1 MKGRLVYRLGML
13 IPHLFNI
20 KRLKSIDR
28 LKDMNKVKGAG
39 LTKTQIRSKILLRLK
54 TQKEEDR
61 SRKSKL
67 IRNKLLR
74 NKVFKK
80 AKIVMFYIAFGGEV
94 NTEEMIREAKKIGK
108 LICVPVCRKDKE
120 TMQPAILKDH
130 AKLKKGPYGVLEPV
144 ALAQLKPED
153 LDLVIVPGL
162 AFDKKGNR
170 LGRGKGCYDRF
181 LCKLS
186 EKTPSIGL
194 AFDFQ
199 ILPLIPTT
207 CTDVSVKKIIFS

>member
-1 MKGRLVYRLGML
+1 MLTKGKLVYSLAM
-13 IPHLFNI
+13 
-20 KRLKSIDR
+20 
-28 LKDMNKVKGAG
+28 
-39 LTKTQIRSKILLRLK
+39 LTKAQIRSKILLRLK

-67 IRNKLLR
+67 ISDKLLR

-130 AKLKKGPYGVLEPV
+130 AQLKKGPYGVLEPV
-144 ALAQLKPED
+144 AQTRVKPED
-153 LDLVIVPGL
+153 LDLIIVPGL

-181 LCKLS
+181 LGTLS
-186 EKTPSIGL
+186 DNTPSIGL

-207 CTDVSVKKIIFS
+207 SFDVSVKKIIFS

>member
-1 MKGRLVYRLGML
+1 M
-13 IPHLFNI
+13 
-20 KRLKSIDR
+20 
-28 LKDMNKVKGAG
+28 
-39 LTKTQIRSKILLRLK
+39 LTKAQIRSKIILRLK

-61 SRKSKL
+61 IRKSEL
-67 IRNKLLR
+67 ITNKLLR

-94 NTEEMIREAKKIGK
+94 NTESMIREAQKIGK

-120 TMQPAILKDH
+120 TMQPAIFKDH
-130 AKLKKGPYGVLEPV
+130 AQLKKGPYGVLEPV
-144 ALAQLKPED
+144 TQTQVKPEE
-153 LDLVIVPGL
+153 LDLIIVPGL

-199 ILPLIPTT
+199 ILPSVPTT
-207 CTDVSVKKIIFS
+207 SYDVSVKKVIFS

>member
-1 MKGRLVYRLGML
+1 MIKLIRMRGRFVY
-13 IPHLFNI
+13 
-20 KRLKSIDR
+20 
-28 LKDMNKVKGAG
+28 KVAM
-39 LTKTQIRSKILLRLK
+39 LTKAKIRSKILLVLK

-61 SRKSKL
+61 NRKSRV
-67 IRNKLLR
+67 IQNKLLR

-94 NTEEMIREAKKIGK
+94 NTDEMIREAKKIGK
-108 LICVPVCRKDKE
+108 FICVPVCRKDKE

-130 AKLKKGPYGVLEPV
+130 SRLKKGPYGVLEPV
-144 ALAQLKPED
+144 SEALVKPED
-153 LDLVIVPGL
+153 LDLIIVPGL

-181 LCKLS
+181 LNTLS
-186 EKTPSIGL
+186 DNTPSIGL

-207 CTDVSVKKIIFS
+207 NYDVSVKQVIFS

>member
-1 MKGRLVYRLGML
+1 MPMKGKLVCRVVM
-13 IPHLFNI
+13 
-20 KRLKSIDR
+20 
-28 LKDMNKVKGAG
+28 
-39 LTKTQIRSKILLRLK
+39 LTKAQIRSKILLKLK

-61 SRKSKL
+61 TRKSRFIKD
-67 IRNKLLR
+67 KLLR
-74 NKVFKK
+74 NEVFRK

-108 LICVPVCRKDKE
+108 LICVPVCRKDRE
-120 TMQPAILKDH
+120 TMQPAILEDN

-144 ALAQLKPED
+144 AKARVEPKD
-153 LDLVIVPGL
+153 LDLIIVPGL
-162 AFDKKGNR
+162 AFDKKCNR

-181 LCKLS
+181 LSKLS
-186 EKTPSIGL
+186 DKTPSIGL

-207 CTDVSVKKIIFS
+207 AHDVSVKKIIFS

>member
-1 MKGRLVYRLGML
+1 M
-13 IPHLFNI
+13 
-20 KRLKSIDR
+20 
-28 LKDMNKVKGAG
+28 
-39 LTKTQIRSKILLRLK
+39 LTKAQIRSKIILRLK
-54 TQKEEDR
+54 TQKEKDR

-67 IRNKLLR
+67 ITSKLLR
-74 NKVFKK
+74 NAVFKK

-108 LICVPVCRKDKE
+108 LVCLPVCRKDKE
-120 TMQPAILKDH
+120 IMQPTIFEDH
-130 AKLKKGPYGVLEPV
+130 AKLKKGLYGALEPV
-144 ALAQLKPED
+144 TQLQVEPEK
-153 LDLVIVPGL
+153 LDLIIVPGL

-181 LCKLS
+181 LSTLS
-186 EKTPSIGL
+186 TKTPSIGL

-207 CTDVSVKKIIFS
+207 IDDVSVKQVIFS

>member
-1 MKGRLVYRLGML
+1 MKKKL
-13 IPHLFNI
+13 NN
-20 KRLKSIDR
+20 LKF
-28 LKDMNKVKGAG
+28 VTG
-39 LTKTQIRSKILLRLK
+39 LTLRLRSGSMAGKVEPLTKAQIRSRILLRLK

-67 IRNKLLR
+67 ITSKLLR
-74 NKVFKK
+74 NKFFKQ

-94 NTEEMIREAKKIGK
+94 NTENMIREAKKIGK
-108 LICVPVCRKDKE
+108 LICVPVCRKDNE

-130 AKLKKGPYGVLEPV
+130 ARLKKGPYGVLEPV
-144 ALAQLKPED
+144 MLAQVKPED

-181 LCKLS
+181 LCTLS
-186 EKTPSIGL
+186 EDTPSIGL

-199 ILPLIPTT
+199 ILPLVPTT
-207 CTDVSVKKIIFS
+207 RYDVSVKKIIFS